1 MEILMKVK
9 DQWGRKPQSVE
20 DAINEMIDENANG
33 TTGLVEDLSTRVQI
47 MQEMLAKFMASR
59 ITTVSE
65 LNNLAGYDRWEES

>member
-1 MEILMKVK
+1 MKVK